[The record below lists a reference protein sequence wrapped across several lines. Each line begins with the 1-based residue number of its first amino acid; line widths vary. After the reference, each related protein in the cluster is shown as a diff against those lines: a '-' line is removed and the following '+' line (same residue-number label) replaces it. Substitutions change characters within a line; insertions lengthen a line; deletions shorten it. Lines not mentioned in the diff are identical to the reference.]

1 MPEPEPIEL
10 VPLGRM
16 DIVLRDPFVLGGVPA
31 GTFVVAELES
41 ARFEGERLQASSKG
55 VANAD
60 WVTISPD
67 GTAVID
73 VKILL
78 ESDDG
83 ALIFCSYTGRL
94 DIATGTAYAAP
105 TFQTGDER
113 YAWLNN
119 LVAVGK
125 GKTDQK
131 TLTYEL
137 AELR

>member
-1 MPEPEPIEL
+1 MPEPDPLEL

-16 DIVLRDPFVLGGVPA
+16 DITLRDPFVLGGVPS

-41 ARFEGERLQASSKG
+41 VRFEGEKLKANGKG
-55 VANAD
+55 NANAD

-67 GTAVID
+67 GTAEID

-94 DIATGTAYAAP
+94 DLATQTAYAAP
-105 TFQTGDER
+105 VFQTGDER
-113 YAWLNN
+113 YAWLNG

-137 AELR
+137 HEMR

>member
-1 MPEPEPIEL
+1 MPEPEPLEL

-94 DIATGTAYAAP
+94 DLATGTAYAAP

-137 AELR
+137 HEMR

>member
-41 ARFEGERLQASSKG
+41 ARFEGERLKANAKG
-55 VANAD
+55 SANAD

-73 VKILL
+73 VKLLL

>member
-1 MPEPEPIEL
+1 MPEPDPLEL

-16 DIVLRDPFVLGGVPA
+16 DITLRDPFVLGGVPS

-41 ARFEGERLQASSKG
+41 VRFEGEKLKASGKG
-55 VANAD
+55 NANAD
-60 WVTISPD
+60 WVTILPD
-67 GTAVID
+67 GTAEID

-83 ALIFCSYTGRL
+83 ALIFVSYTGRL
-94 DIATGTAYAAP
+94 DLATQTAYAAP
-105 TFQTGDER
+105 VFQTGDER
-113 YAWLNN
+113 YTWLNG

-137 AELR
+137 HEMR

>member
-1 MPEPEPIEL
+1 MPEPEPLEL

-94 DIATGTAYAAP
+94 DLATGTAYAAP

>member
-1 MPEPEPIEL
+1 MPEPEPLEL

-16 DIVLRDPFVLGGVPA
+16 DITLRDPFVLGGVPS
-31 GTFVVAELES
+31 GTFVVAELETV
-41 ARFEGERLQASSKG
+41 RFEGERLKANGKG
-55 VANAD
+55 SANAD

-67 GTAVID
+67 GTAEID

-83 ALIFCSYTGRL
+83 ALIFVSYTGRL
-94 DIATGTAYAAP
+94 DLATGTAYAAP

-137 AELR
+137 PEMR

>member
-1 MPEPEPIEL
+1 MPEPEPLEL

-16 DIVLRDPFVLGGVPA
+16 DIVLRDPFVLGGVPS

-41 ARFEGERLQASSKG
+41 VRFEGEKLKASGKG
-55 VANAD
+55 SANAD

-67 GTAVID
+67 GTAEID

-83 ALIFCSYTGRL
+83 ALIFVSYTGRL
-94 DIATGTAYAAP
+94 DLATQTAYAAP
-105 TFQTGDER
+105 VFQTGDER

-125 GKTDQK
+125 GKTDSK

-137 AELR
+137 HEMR

>member
-1 MPEPEPIEL
+1 MPEPEPLEL

-16 DIVLRDPFVLGGVPA
+16 DITLRDPFVLGGVPS
-31 GTFVVAELES
+31 GTFVIAELES
-41 ARFEGERLQASSKG
+41 VRFEGEKLKASGKG
-55 VANAD
+55 NANAD

-67 GTAVID
+67 GTAEID

-94 DIATGTAYAAP
+94 DLATQTAYAAP
-105 TFQTGDER
+105 VFQTGDER

-119 LVAVGK
+119 MVAVGK

-137 AELR
+137 HEMR

>member
-1 MPEPEPIEL
+1 MPAPDPIEL

-16 DIVLRDPFVLGGVPA
+16 DITLRDPFVLGGVPA
-31 GTFVVAELES
+31 GTFVVAELETV
-41 ARFEGERLQASSKG
+41 RFEGEKLKASGKG
-55 VANAD
+55 SANAD

-83 ALIFCSYTGRL
+83 ALIFVSYTGRL

-131 TLTYEL
+131 SLTYEL
-137 AELR
+137 HEMR

>member
-1 MPEPEPIEL
+1 MPEPEPLEL

-41 ARFEGERLQASSKG
+41 ARFEGERLKASSKG

-94 DIATGTAYAAP
+94 DLATSTAYAAP
-105 TFQTGDER
+105 VFQTGDER

-119 LVAVGK
+119 MVAVGK

>member
-1 MPEPEPIEL
+1 MPETEPLEL

-16 DIVLRDPFVLGGVPA
+16 DIVLKDPFVLGGVPS

-41 ARFEGERLQASSKG
+41 ARFEGERLQASAKG
-55 VANAD
+55 TANAD

-94 DIATGTAYAAP
+94 DLATGTAYAAP
-105 TFQTGDER
+105 VFQTGDER
-113 YAWLNN
+113 YTWLNN
-119 LVAVGK
+119 LVAVAK

-131 TLTYEL
+131 TLAYEIH
-137 AELR
+137 ELR

>member
-1 MPEPEPIEL
+1 MPEPEPLEL

-16 DIVLRDPFVLGGVPA
+16 DIVLRDPFVLGGVPN

-41 ARFEGERLQASSKG
+41 VRFEGEKLKASGKG
-55 VANAD
+55 SANAD

-67 GTAVID
+67 GTAEID

-83 ALIFCSYTGRL
+83 ALIFVSYTGRL
-94 DIATGTAYAAP
+94 DLATQTAYAAP
-105 TFQTGDER
+105 VFQTGDER

-137 AELR
+137 HEMR

>member
-94 DIATGTAYAAP
+94 DLATGTAYAAP

>member
-1 MPEPEPIEL
+1 MPEPEPLEL

-16 DIVLRDPFVLGGVPA
+16 DIVLRDPFVLGGVPS

-41 ARFEGERLQASSKG
+41 VRFEGEKLKASGKG
-55 VANAD
+55 SANAD

-83 ALIFCSYTGRL
+83 ALIFVSYTGRL
-94 DIATGTAYAAP
+94 DLATQTAYAAP
-105 TFQTGDER
+105 VFQTGDER

-125 GKTDQK
+125 GKTDSK

-137 AELR
+137 HEMR

>member
-1 MPEPEPIEL
+1 MPAPDPIEL
-10 VPLGRM
+10 VLLGRM
-16 DIVLRDPFVLGGVPA
+16 DITLRDPFVLGGVPS

-41 ARFEGERLQASSKG
+41 VRFEGEKLQANGKG
-55 VANAD
+55 SANAD
-60 WVTISPD
+60 WVTILPD

-83 ALIFCSYTGRL
+83 ALIFVSYTGRL
-94 DIATGTAYAAP
+94 DLATGTAYAAP

-119 LVAVGK
+119 LLALGK

-137 AELR
+137 FEVR

>member
-1 MPEPEPIEL
+1 MPEPEPVEL

-16 DIVLRDPFVLGGVPA
+16 DITLKAPFVLGGVPA

-41 ARFEGERLQASSKG
+41 VRFEGERLQASGKG
-55 VANAD
+55 SANAD

-83 ALIFCSYTGRL
+83 ALIFVSYTGRL
-94 DIATGTAYAAP
+94 DLATGTAYAAP

-113 YAWLNN
+113 YSWLNGM
-119 LVAVGK
+119 LALGK
-125 GKTDQK
+125 GKTDQQ

-137 AELR
+137 HEVR